1 MRFELT
7 VQLPVQRFSRP
18 SRSTTPATFHYSV
31 NAYKSTLFL
40 QIHLPFHAF
49 LFVLFHINISFK
61 DILVDNIA
69 GHCEQTLFLVG
80 NFTFEK

>member
-1 MRFELT
+1 
-7 VQLPVQRFSRP
+7 
-18 SRSTTPATFHYSV
+18 
-31 NAYKSTLFL
+31 
-40 QIHLPFHAF
+40 
-49 LFVLFHINISFK
+49 VLFHINISFK